1 MASSTVSSIADRVTA
16 VGRRGIVTI
25 MAVAGLIVASIEP
38 LHACMICIPVPE
50 KTVADYLIESD
61 IAVLAREDQARP
73 FFYEPVE
80 ILKGAGDGA
89 PIEPVEILKGIDDG
103 APIDLFMDSA
113 TRRRLASAPARAVV
127 LVHGGAGRGWRS
139 LGYADADY
147 EEVIRHIID
156 HAAGWQ
162 TADHPDRLE
171 YFAGLLGHDNQILAE
186 LAYLEVGRAPYGK
199 IKALSNRVRPE
210 QIRRY
215 LTDMAY
221 YDWRPL
227 AILML
232 AHVGNGQDRQHIS
245 RSFDL
250 AEKHQIVGNLAAWAT
265 AYIEIEGADAID
277 RIENRYFRGSD
288 RTRAELTEITK
299 ALSVHGS
306 EGHVELRDRIV
317 DAYAVLLENHP
328 SMVGY
333 VARDLAAWQ
342 HWRLTE
348 QIRAIADDHPGL
360 DHPTLFAIGY
370 YLGLAAEGDRNGKAT
385 AAAR

>member
-1 MASSTVSSIADRVTA
+1 MASSTASSIADRVTA
-16 VGRRGIVTI
+16 VGRRAIVTI
-25 MAVAGLIVASIEP
+25 LVVAGLMVASIEP

-61 IAVLAREDQARP
+61 IAILAREDQARP

-80 ILKGAGDGA
+80 VLKGAA
-89 PIEPVEILKGIDDG
+89 AG

-147 EEVIRHIID
+147 EEVVRHIID

-162 TADHPDRLE
+162 TTDHPDRLE

-186 LAYLEVGRAPYGK
+186 LAYLEVGRAPYSK
-199 IKALSNRVRPE
+199 IKALSDRVRPE

-232 AHVGNGQDRQHIS
+232 AHTGNEQDRQHIS

-250 AEKHQIVGNLAAWAT
+250 AEKHQILGNLAAWAT
-265 AYIEIEGADAID
+265 AYIEIKGADAID
-277 RIENRYFRGSD
+277 RIEDRYFRGSD

-299 ALSVHGS
+299 ALAVHGS

-317 DAYAVLLENHP
+317 DAYAVLLKNHP

-333 VARDLAAWQ
+333 VARDLAVWQ
-342 HWRLTE
+342 CCRLTE
-348 QIRAIADDHPGL
+348 EIRAIADDRAGL
-360 DHPTLFAIGY
+360 DHQTLFAVGY
-370 YLGLAAEGDRNGKAT
+370 YLGLAAEGNRNGRAT

>member
-1 MASSTVSSIADRVTA
+1 MKRSRSSKGRTMVRRSISFWT
-16 VGRRGIVTI
+16 
-25 MAVAGLIVASIEP
+25 
-38 LHACMICIPVPE
+38 
-50 KTVADYLIESD
+50 
-61 IAVLAREDQARP
+61 ARP
-73 FFYEPVE
+73 GGGSRTP
-80 ILKGAGDGA
+80 L
-89 PIEPVEILKGIDDG
+89 
-103 APIDLFMDSA
+103 SA
-113 TRRRLASAPARAVV
+113 LWSWCAA
-127 LVHGGAGRGWRS
+127 VHGAGWRS

-147 EEVIRHIID
+147 EEVVRHIID

-171 YFAGLLGHDNQILAE
+171 YFAGLLGHDNRILAD
-186 LAYLEVGRAPYGK
+186 LAYLEVGRAPYSK
-199 IKALSNRVRPE
+199 IKALSDRVRPE
-210 QIRRY
+210 QIRRF
-215 LTDMAY
+215 LTDIAY

-232 AHVGNGQDRQHIS
+232 AHTGNDQDRQHIS
-245 RSFDL
+245 RSFDI
-250 AEKHQIVGNLAAWAT
+250 AEEHQIDSNLAAWAT

-277 RIENRYFRGSD
+277 RIEDRYFREPD

-306 EGHVELRDRIV
+306 DGHVELRDRIV

-348 QIRAIADDHPGL
+348 QIRAIADDRAGL
-360 DHPTLFAIGY
+360 DHQTLFAVGY
-370 YLGLAAEGDRNGKAT
+370 YLGLAAEGDRNGRTT

>member
-1 MASSTVSSIADRVTA
+1 MASSTASSIADRVTA
-16 VGRRGIVTI
+16 VVRRGIVTI

-61 IAVLAREDQARP
+61 TAVLAREDQERP
-73 FFYEPVE
+73 FFYETVE
-80 ILKGAGDGA
+80 VLKGA
-89 PIEPVEILKGIDDG
+89 DDG
-103 APIDLFMDSA
+103 APIDLFLDST
-113 TRRRLASAPARAVV
+113 TRSMLASAPGRAVV
-127 LVHGGAGRGWRS
+127 LVHGGAGREWRS

-147 EEVIRHIID
+147 EEVVRHIVD

-171 YFAGLLGHDNQILAE
+171 YFAGLLGHGNRTIAE
-186 LAYLEVGRAPYGK
+186 LAYLEVGRAPYSK
-199 IKALSNRVRPE
+199 IKALSDRVRPE

-232 AHVGNGQDRQHIS
+232 ADTGNDQDRQHIS

-250 AEKHQIVGNLAAWAT
+250 AEAYQILGNLAAWAT

-277 RIENRYFRGSD
+277 RIEDKYFREPD
-288 RTRAELTEITK
+288 RTKAELTEITK

-306 EGHVELRDRIV
+306 DGHVELRDRIV
-317 DAYAVLLENHP
+317 DAYAVLLENDP

-348 QIRAIADDHPGL
+348 QIRAIAADRAGL
-360 DHPTLFAIGY
+360 DHQTLFAVGY
-370 YLGLAAEGDRNGKAT
+370 YLGLAAEGDRNGRTT